1 MVSFGKTA
9 LESASNLQEWQNVVD
24 VAFGN
29 ASGQA
34 DMFARMAVNKFGLSE
49 IAAKKL
55 TGTFMAMANGIGLSQ
70 EAGAK
75 MSIQLSGLAADMASF
90 FNTDYATTMNA
101 LEGIFT
107 NQTRALKQFGVV
119 MTEAN
124 LEAFRM
130 SRGIQTA
137 YSDMSEAQR
146 VALRYNYVL
155 ASTANAQ
162 NDFARTSMNWAN
174 QMRQLQMNWQS
185 LTTTVGNQL
194 IGILTPVVAILNKI
208 LKLAISVVNAIA
220 KIFGGKGISGISSG
234 LGDAGAAAGGLAD
247 NIGNVGDGLGG
258 ANKAAKKFKATIA
271 GFDELEVLNSQPTS
285 GGGGGGG
292 SGGGGGGGGT
302 GADDLDSYFELYDE
316 EGLLN
321 NFEDFFQKIK
331 DMMDADN

>member
-1 MVSFGKTA
+1 MAFHGAT
-9 LESASNLQEWQNVVD
+9 ED
-24 VAFGN
+24 VE
-29 ASGQA
+29 
-34 DMFARMAVNKFGLSE
+34 MFNRMAVDRFGLSE

-55 TGTFMAMANGIGLSQ
+55 TGTFMAMANGIGLSDA
-70 EAGAK
+70 AGRK
-75 MSIQLSGLAADMASF
+75 MSIQLAGLSADMASF
-90 FNTDYATTMNA
+90 FNTTTESTSNA

-107 NQTRALKQFGVV
+107 GQTRALKQYGVV
-119 MTEAN
+119 MNEAN

-137 YSDMSEAQR
+137 YSDMSTAQQ

-155 ASTANAQ
+155 AATANAQ
-162 NDFARTSMNWAN
+162 NDFARTSMSWAN
-174 QMRQLQMNWQS
+174 QMRQLQMNWAS
-185 LTTTVGNQL
+185 LTSTVGRQL

-208 LKLAISVVNAIA
+208 LKLAISVINAIA
-220 KIFGGKGISGISSG
+220 KIFGGQGISGLSTSI
-234 LGDAGAAAGGLAD
+234 GDAGAAAGGLAD
-247 NIGNVGDGLGG
+247 NIGDVGDGLGG
-258 ANKAAKKFKATIA
+258 ATAAAKKFKATIA

-292 SGGGGGGGGT
+292 GGAGGGGGGPSSE
-302 GADDLDSYFELYDE
+302 DIDSYFDLYDE